1 MIYITFCFSNY
12 FRNAQAETAGDWIRS
27 FSFAWNQLI

>member
-1 MIYITFCFSNY
+1 MSNYRFSNY
-12 FRNAQAETAGDWIRS
+12 FNNANAETTDEWLRS